1 MLAGNRLEEFRLIS
15 GVLLLIVVSGLIGC
29 GKQPT
34 KAVTQSDSK
43 TLEEQDSGKIAVPN
57 GTPEELI
64 SFINELSQK
73 KPNITTQ
80 EEFDAYKADV
90 EHALIVACNRILAQ
104 DADDASLGK
113 AVRIRLNMALREA
126 LNLEPPKGTENPA
139 AVEALKLINRLR
151 EDKRQVVSS
160 LANEYLLAGR
170 IVNLP
175 SLSDQERRTLVDDA
189 IQRLVDSKASVQPL
203 QDVGLLV
210 ELLIKENSMEEA
222 TLISRRLD
230 QAVVGLGGQARSMA
244 TRVRGMVNRANLT
257 GSKLE
262 IEGKKLDGT
271 ELDWESYRGKVV
283 LVDFWATWCGP
294 CLQSLPH
301 VQSLYDQYHSKGFEV
316 IGISLDHDRRTLE
329 KFLERR
335 ELPWPQLFQDPD
347 PNSGSPMHPMATKY
361 GISAI
366 PAAFLVDQKGN
377 VVSAKALGP
386 DLEKMIQ
393 KLLK

>member
-1 MLAGNRLEEFRLIS
+1 MLVGNGLEEYRSIS
-15 GVLLLIVVSGLIGC
+15 GLLLLLVVSGLTGC
-29 GKQPT
+29 GQQPT
-34 KAVTQSDSK
+34 KSVSQSSSK
-43 TLEEQDSGKIAVPN
+43 TSESQASGSIAVPN

-73 KPNITTQ
+73 KPKITTQ
-80 EEFDAYKADV
+80 EEFDAYKTDV
-90 EHALIVACNRILAQ
+90 EQALVVACDRILAQ

-113 AVRIRLNMALREA
+113 AVRIRLNLALRDAVNHEST
-126 LNLEPPKGTENPA
+126 KGTENPS
-139 AVEALKLINRLR
+139 AVAALKLINRLR

-160 LANEYLLAGR
+160 LANDYLLAGR

-175 SLSDQERRTLVDDA
+175 TLSDEERRSLGDDA
-189 IQRLVDSKASVQPL
+189 IQRVVDTKASVQPL
-203 QDVGLLV
+203 QDIGLLA
-210 ELLIKENSMEEA
+210 EQLIKENSIEEA
-222 TLISRRLD
+222 SLISQRLD
-230 QAVVGLGGQARSMA
+230 QAVVGLGGQARSMSV
-244 TRVRGMVNRANLT
+244 RVRGMVNRANLP

-271 ELDWESYRGKVV
+271 DLDWESYRGKVV

-294 CLQSLPH
+294 CIQSLPH

-316 IGISLDHDRRTLE
+316 IGISLDHERRILE

-347 PNSGSPMHPMATKY
+347 PSSGSQMHPMAVKY

-366 PAAFLVDQKGN
+366 PAAFLVDQNGV
-377 VVSAKALGP
+377 VVSAEALGP
-386 DLEKMIQ
+386 NLDKMIQ